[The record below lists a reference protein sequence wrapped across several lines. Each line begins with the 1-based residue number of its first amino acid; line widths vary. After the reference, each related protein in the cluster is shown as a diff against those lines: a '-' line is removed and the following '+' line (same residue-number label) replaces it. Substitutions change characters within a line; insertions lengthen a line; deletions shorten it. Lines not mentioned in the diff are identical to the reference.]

1 MITEFLK
8 EAHMQK
14 IGTIR
19 VGLLLGAALTLALLA
34 AFSAARSSGASAA
47 PAASQASRIVVKS
60 AKNKTLGKTILV
72 NRRGLTLYS
81 LSAETRGRFI
91 CTTEFCLSLWTPL
104 VVPRGTTPTGAR
116 LLATIR
122 RPDDGR
128 TQVTYRGRPL
138 YTFTE
143 DRKLGDV
150 KGNGF
155 KDVGT
160 WLAATPTRAKAVTS
174 PPGGGGYGY

>member
-1 MITEFLK
+1 
-8 EAHMQK
+8 MQK

-19 VGLLLGAALTLALLA
+19 AGLILGAALLLGLVAALY
-34 AFSAARSSGASAA
+34 AARSDGASAPSA
-47 PAASQASRIVVKS
+47 TSQATRLVVKS
-60 AKNKTLGKTILV
+60 AKNTTLGKTILV
-72 NRRGLTLYS
+72 NRKGMTLYS
-81 LSAETRGRFI
+81 LSAETHGRFI

-143 DRKLGDV
+143 DRKPGDV

-155 KDVGT
+155 KDVGI
-160 WLAATPTRAKAVTS
+160 WLAAMPSSTKTVS
-174 PPGGGGYGY
+174 PPQSRGGYDY